1 MDSIE
6 LLKQLADLATQ
17 PEPDPASV
25 EVARLRFLEC
35 AKRGIYPEVIQRTT
49 EMNPLAVAACH
60 NYFSDFLDVLPHPN
74 SGWIASLCVNVL
86 LKNSRQSTL
95 RRPRLFSRHAARIES
110 LFQGPCKVEPA
121 LVHPAEIDVIPWHQW
136 LDYIEKLFGSSP
148 QPLPLQD
155 SGEEPPGE
163 GLFIPCSLVL
173 HLWLTERDQEG
184 AVLTTGG
191 ELQSILEILQ
201 EACGAEVDPITE
213 PVLAHRG
220 YSVLE
225 HALVQIELMRWD
237 PLTEEGHWVVKETI
251 QENQT
256 HLVLCQAGSNDIKG
270 SISFGTSFTWV
281 QFTRWSAIQ
290 EWLEG
295 KTNVQMVQNMEML
308 QEFKAD
314 LAEVP
319 RLNYTPDPAGP
330 HTAIVGYTVLDGDQQ
345 VFDSKGNVPLALTSD
360 QAAVIALAMEAGK
373 KYAVAPV
380 SLLDLY
386 ANAARGRAF
395 IALREAY
402 TRLQEV
408 CSKGPLKG
416 FAATLPAVP
425 ATYRWVQI
433 NSEQVLPK
441 AQRPAFEKAWGAK
454 L

>member
-6 LLKQLADLATQ
+6 LLKQLADLAAQ

-74 SGWIASLCVNVL
+74 GGWIASLCVNVL
-86 LKNSRQSTL
+86 LKNPRKTAL
-95 RRPRLFSRHAARIES
+95 KRPRLFSNHAARIES
-110 LFQGPCKVEPA
+110 LFQRPCKVEPA
-121 LVHPAEIDVIPWHQW
+121 LVHPAEIDAMPWHQW
-136 LDYIEKLFGSSP
+136 MDYIERVFASSP
-148 QPLPLQD
+148 QLLPLQD

-173 HLWLTERDQEG
+173 HLWLTERDQEE
-184 AVLTTGG
+184 AILTAGG
-191 ELQSILEILQ
+191 KLQSILDILH
-201 EACGAEVDPITE
+201 EACGAEMAPITE
-213 PVLAHRG
+213 PVLAHCG

-237 PLTEEGHWVVKETI
+237 PLTQEGHWVVKETI
-251 QENQT
+251 QEDQT
-256 HLVLCQAGSNDIKG
+256 RLVLCPAGSNEITG
-270 SISFGTSFTWV
+270 AISFGSSFTWV

-295 KTNVQMVQNMEML
+295 KTNVQLVQNMEVL
-308 QEFKAD
+308 QEFEAD
-314 LAEVP
+314 PTGIP
-319 RLNYTPDPAGP
+319 RLSYTPDPADP
-330 HTAIVGYTVLDGDQQ
+330 HSTIVGHTVLDGNQQ
-345 VFDSKGNVPLALTSD
+345 VFDSKGNVPLALTSG
-360 QAAVIALAMEAGK
+360 QMAVIALAMEGGK

-380 SLLDLY
+380 SLLHFY
-386 ANAARGRAF
+386 ATAAKGHSF

-408 CSKGPLKG
+408 CSKNPLKG
-416 FAATLPAVP
+416 FTTTLPEVP

-433 NSEQVLPK
+433 NSEQVIPV
-441 AQRPAFEKAWGAK
+441 AQRPAFEKARDRK